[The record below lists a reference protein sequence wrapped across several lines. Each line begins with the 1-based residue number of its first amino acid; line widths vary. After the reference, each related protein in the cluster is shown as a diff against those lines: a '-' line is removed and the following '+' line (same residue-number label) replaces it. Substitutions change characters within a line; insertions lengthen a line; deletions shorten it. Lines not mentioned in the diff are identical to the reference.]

1 MINQITVFFIRS
13 LMLVTIFYNIT
24 VQAVGKEIDNFVG
37 KWQVQSVYI
46 DNQRTS
52 FSAVSAEDPMLI
64 GRTLTFTH
72 EKIAGKYLSDPGCE
86 RPVLIPQSE
95 TSLNKL
101 LALTTGQE
109 GRVDLAKDYLLEKQ
123 GNSIVI
129 PFLINC
135 SSGIVGP
142 SGENTGNWLAML
154 DKHTM
159 LINWDDNSLLKL
171 QKVLPGTPVEPSFNC
186 QDAENITAKTI
197 CKSFDLAAWDRS
209 IAAAYEIVEFQ
220 IKNIG
225 VDVTESLSALNKE
238 QREWLAE
245 RNQCK
250 DDRHCIEE
258 KMVARVSN
266 LMAQAN

>member
-1 MINQITVFFIRS
+1 MSSKLSCFSIKCLVLISFIYAAS
-13 LMLVTIFYNIT
+13 I
-24 VQAVGKEIDNFVG
+24 QAAEIYIDNFVG
-37 KWQVQSVYI
+37 EWQVKSVYI
-46 DNQRTS
+46 NTQRTS
-52 FSAVSAEDPMLI
+52 RSSVSAEDPMLI

-86 RPVLIPQSE
+86 RPVLIPQPK

-109 GRVDLAKDYLLEKQ
+109 GRVDLAKDYLLEEQ
-123 GNSIVI
+123 GNSSVI

-135 SSGIVGP
+135 SSGIVDP
-142 SGENTGNWLAML
+142 SGEKTGNWLVML

-159 LINWDDNSLLKL
+159 LTNWDDNSLLKL
-171 QKVLPGTPVEPSFNC
+171 QKLLPGIPVEPSFNC

-197 CKSFDLAAWDRS
+197 CKSSGLAAWDRS
-209 IAAAYEIVEFQ
+209 VAAAYEIVEFQ

-250 DDRHCIEE
+250 DDRRCIEE
-258 KMVARVSN
+258 KMVTRVSN